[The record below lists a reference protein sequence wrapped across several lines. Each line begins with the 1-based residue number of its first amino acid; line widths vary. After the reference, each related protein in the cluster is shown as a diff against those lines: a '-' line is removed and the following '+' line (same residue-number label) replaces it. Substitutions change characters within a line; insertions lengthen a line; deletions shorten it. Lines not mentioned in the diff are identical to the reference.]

1 MMIRSSHSGYIF
13 LVSVL
18 VIGAIA
24 TATTLSLLLLGWAA
38 EQDGFLAIQS
48 HQALENAHTC
58 AERTLLSLRKDPT
71 YGGDETFTLTN
82 GSCTVREIGGS
93 GNENRTV
100 CVEGDDGLTVERM
113 EIKIA
118 HLFPFI
124 VVGSWQNV
132 SDFSL
137 CP

>member
-1 MMIRSSHSGYIF
+1 MTIRSAHSGYIF

-24 TATTLSLLLLGWAA
+24 ATTTLSLLLLGWAA
-38 EQDGFLAIQS
+38 EQNGLLAVQS

-58 AERTLLSLRKDPT
+58 AERALLALRKDPS
-71 YGGDETFTLTN
+71 YGGDETFQLAR
-82 GSCTVREIGGS
+82 GSCTVKYIGGN

-100 CVEGDDGLTVERM
+100 CVEGANGLTVERM
-113 EIKIA
+113 EMAIV
-118 HLFPFI
+118 HVFPSITFS
-124 VVGSWQNV
+124 SWQNV
-132 SDFSL
+132 ADFSL